1 MNEGAIFN
9 IGEQHAGRDIY
20 NVARD
25 LNITQ
30 NSSAEDILTIVKA
43 IGQKVGEL
51 DIGEKDKKKIANQ
64 IEGAKIEL
72 EDEQPDK
79 KTITER
85 IKSKEGRIRHNLAGK
100 RTNFSARTVIS
111 PDPMIALDEVGVPMI
126 LAMKLTI
133 PERVTEWNMQYLKEF
148 LKRW

>member
-30 NSSAEDILTIVKA
+30 NSSAEDILTIIGA
-43 IGQKVGEL
+43 IQQKVGEL

-72 EDEQPDK
+72 EDEKPDK
-79 KTITER
+79 KSIAES
-85 IKSKEGRIRHNLAGK
+85 IKKTGEI
-100 RTNFSARTVIS
+100 
-111 PDPMIALDEVGVPMI
+111 
-126 LAMKLTI
+126 
-133 PERVTEWNMQYLKEF
+133 LKEAKTAGETIKDIGVLVGKAAIWLGTTAAKLGWIF
-148 LKRW
+148 

>member
-30 NSSAEDILTIVKA
+30 NSSAEDVLTIIKA
-43 IGQKVGEL
+43 LQQKVGEL

-72 EDEQPDK
+72 EDEKPDK
-79 KTITER
+79 KSIAES
-85 IKSKEGRIRHNLAGK
+85 IKKTGEI
-100 RTNFSARTVIS
+100 
-111 PDPMIALDEVGVPMI
+111 
-126 LAMKLTI
+126 
-133 PERVTEWNMQYLKEF
+133 LKEAKTAGETIKDIGVLVAKAAIWLGTTAAKLGWIF
-148 LKRW
+148 